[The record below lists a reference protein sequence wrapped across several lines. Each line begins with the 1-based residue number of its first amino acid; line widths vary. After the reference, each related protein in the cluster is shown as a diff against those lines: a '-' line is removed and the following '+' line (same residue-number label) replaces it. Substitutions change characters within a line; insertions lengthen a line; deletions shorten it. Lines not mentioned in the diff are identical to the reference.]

1 MTTESL
7 RKFSLGYPRTALT
20 LYFIIW
26 KAILLL
32 IALISPGHGYDTST
46 DLTLDVEGSNR
57 EPWYQ
62 GSRIIEKLTRWD
74 AIYFTQVA
82 TSGYT
87 YEQQWMAGWGFTKLL
102 GFSSSLNPSISSAAS
117 VALFGILVAHISHL
131 FSVFV
136 LYELSL
142 LVFESYPPPKRSSI
156 VLLTACLHIIS
167 PAGMFL
173 SAPYAESLFALLN
186 FAGFYLYGSSCQR
199 HSASSELSTHCFLFS
214 SGLCFAVA
222 STVRGN
228 GLLSGLIFVYE
239 AVKYIWA
246 GLFREGF
253 SSSVHLRRFCALL
266 LTGLVMGCVAFYPQY
281 LAYREYC
288 TPSAKR
294 PWCSHTLPSIY
305 GWVQSEYW
313 YVTNVMRNSKLTFRR
328 DVGFLHYWT
337 LSNLPLFILAFP
349 MLYIMFASGI
359 WVWFDVKNRL
369 HVRQPDKRS
378 KTSGGVETIDEGVES
393 NLTMQAEML
402 RGLAIP
408 QMVLALLAFT
418 TYHVQIITRL
428 SSGYPIWYW
437 WLAHMILQ
445 DDEDF
450 VVFGKRMKLSALI
463 VRWIVMYAV
472 IQGGLFASFLPPA

>member
-1 MTTESL
+1 MTTKSL
-7 RKFSLGYPRTALT
+7 RQFSLEHPRTALT
-20 LYFIIW
+20 LYFITW
-26 KAILLL
+26 KTILLL
-32 IALISPGHGYDTST
+32 VALTSPGRGYDTST
-46 DLTLDVEGSNR
+46 DLTIDVHWSDR
-57 EPWYQ
+57 ESWYQ

-102 GFSSSLNPSISSAAS
+102 GFPSFLNPSISSAAS

-131 FSVFV
+131 LSVFV
-136 LYELSL
+136 LYEFSL
-142 LVFESYPPPKRSSI
+142 LVFKSYPPPKRSSI
-156 VLLTACLHIIS
+156 CLLTACLHIIS

-199 HSASSELSTHCFLFS
+199 HFASSELSTHCFLFS
-214 SGLCFAVA
+214 SGICFAVA
-222 STVRGN
+222 SAIRGN

-246 GLFREGF
+246 GLFRDGF
-253 SSSVHLRRFCALL
+253 SSSVALRQFCALL

-288 TPSAKR
+288 TPFAKR
-294 PWCSHTLPSIY
+294 PWCSHKLPSIY

-313 YVTNVMRNSKLTFRR
+313 YVTNAIRNARLTFPR

-337 LSNLPLFILAFP
+337 PSNLPLFILAFP
-349 MLYIMFASGI
+349 MLSIMFASGVWA
-359 WVWFDVKNRL
+359 WVDVGKRP
-369 HVRQPDKRS
+369 HVQEQHNRS
-378 KTSGGVETIDEGVES
+378 KTSGSVKRINEGVEL
-393 NLTMQAEML
+393 NPTMQAEIL

-445 DDEDF
+445 DDRDF
-450 VVFGKRMKLSALI
+450 VVMGKRMKPSTLI